1 MAPEF
6 ENSIVVWMWFSARR
20 SRVSASAPA
29 DVLFRGRPK
38 NRDRL
43 TTKSTDSKSAQN
55 SPQTSISANTYKA
68 RRRYLY

>member
-29 DVLFRGRPK
+29 DVL
-38 NRDRL
+38 L
-43 TTKSTDSKSAQN
+43 EV
-55 SPQTSISANTYKA
+55 A
-68 RRRYLY
+68 RKIAIG